1 MLCIR
6 YGTGLF
12 FIMSCL
18 SPFLLLGTQALDY
31 LVDLTFVL
39 VRNSCSLSFYIWV
52 EVQIWTESFGA
63 EGGRCQNDNNF
74 FIF

>member
-6 YGTGLF
+6 KETVPF
-12 FIMSCL
+12 FTMSCL
-18 SPFLLLGTQALDY
+18 SSFLLLGMQALNF

-39 VRNSCSLSFYIWV
+39 VRNSSSLSFYIWV

-63 EGGRCQNDNNF
+63 ESGRC
-74 FIF
+74 